1 MKKQTFDHL
10 HELAQDVVQIIGS
23 SKASQKLKTDME
35 DLAQKWD
42 ELVHLLED
50 YTNQVS
56 HLKYVFSSLTNASGL
71 LQL

>member
-10 HELAQDVVQIIGS
+10 HELAQDVVLIIGS

-50 YTNQVS
+50 YTNQVL
-56 HLKYVFSSLTNASGL
+56 HLKDVFSSLTKAPDL
-71 LQL
+71 L